1 MLLADFVRE
10 ASRQLEALYPE
21 QEARDIVLL
30 LCEKTFGTK
39 RYTHILNPD
48 FEIDGNLA
56 ADALKRLSSW
66 EPVQYVTGKADFCGR
81 EFKVAPGVLIPRPE
95 TEMLVEMA
103 ENLLRGISSPAI
115 LDLCTGSGC
124 IAWSLLLDLPEAKV
138 CGIDV
143 SDEALEIARSQFE
156 GKSPAFLKA
165 NILKQPSIEGE
176 FDLIVSNP
184 PYVLCEEKGN
194 MRPNVLDFEPGIAL
208 FVPDDDP
215 LVFYRAIAL
224 WSKTLLK
231 EGGIGIVEINERLG
245 DETSALF
252 AGSGFSQVESIKD
265 YFGKN
270 RFIKFIKPAV

>member
-48 FEIDGNLA
+48 FEIDGALA
-56 ADALKRLSSW
+56 ADALRRLSSW

-103 ENLLRGISSPAI
+103 KKLLKGSRSPSI

-124 IAWSLLLDLPEAKV
+124 IAWSLQLDLPEAKV

-143 SDEALEIARSQFE
+143 SDEALEIARNQFE
-156 GKSPAFLKA
+156 CGSPAFLKA
-165 NILKQPSIEGE
+165 DILKQPAIDGE

-184 PYVLCEEKGN
+184 PYVLCEEKVN
-194 MRPNVLDFEPGIAL
+194 MRQNVLNYEPEMAL
-208 FVPDDDP
+208 FVPNDDP

-224 WSKTLLK
+224 WSKNLLRK
-231 EGGIGIVEINERLG
+231 GGAGLVEINERLG
-245 DETSALF
+245 DETAALF
-252 AGSGFSQVESIKD
+252 AGSGFEQVETIKD

-270 RFIKFIKPAV
+270 RFVKFFKPAV

>member
-1 MLLADFVRE
+1 MLLADFVRD

-48 FEIDGNLA
+48 FEIDGALA
-56 ADALKRLSSW
+56 ADALRRLSSW
-66 EPVQYVTGKADFCGR
+66 EPVQYVTGEADFCGR

-103 ENLLRGISSPAI
+103 KKLLKGSRSPSI

-124 IAWSLLLDLPEAKV
+124 IAWSLQLDLPEAKV

-143 SDEALEIARSQFE
+143 SDEALEIARNQFE
-156 GKSPAFLKA
+156 CGSPAFLKA
-165 NILKQPSIEGE
+165 DILKQPAIDGE

-184 PYVLCEEKGN
+184 PYVLCEEKVN
-194 MRPNVLDFEPGIAL
+194 MRQNVLNYEPEMAL

-224 WSKTLLK
+224 WSKNLLRK
-231 EGGIGIVEINERLG
+231 GGAGLVEINERLG
-245 DETSALF
+245 DETAALF
-252 AGSGFSQVESIKD
+252 AGSGFEQVETIKD

-270 RFIKFIKPAV
+270 RFVKFFKPAV

>member
-1 MLLADFVRE
+1 MLLADFVRD

-48 FEIDGNLA
+48 LEIDGTLA
-56 ADALKRLSSW
+56 EDALRRLSSW

-103 ENLLRGISSPAI
+103 EKLLEGRSSPSI

-124 IAWSLLLDLPEAKV
+124 IAWSLQLDLPEAKV

-143 SDEALEIARSQFE
+143 SDEALKIAGNQFE
-156 GKSPAFLKA
+156 CGSPTFLKA
-165 NILKQPSIEGE
+165 DILKQPAIGGE

-194 MRPNVLDFEPGIAL
+194 MRLNVLNYEPEMAL

-224 WSKTLLK
+224 WSKTLLRD
-231 EGGIGIVEINERLG
+231 GGAGLVEINERLG
-245 DETSALF
+245 DETAALF
-252 AGSGFSQVESIKD
+252 AGSGFEQVETIND

-270 RFIKFIKPAV
+270 RFVKFFKPAI